1 MNGSQRDRIKVTTAL
16 SNISKFIQLEWLC
29 ETFDWDRFDLSF
41 IILNAGDS
49 EIETWLRERDISVE
63 RIRYRGK
70 KDFPRALVEGY
81 RLLRRWRPD
90 IVHAHLF
97 DATLVAMIAGRAA
110 RIPVRVYTRHHST
123 YHHEYMP
130 KGLKWDRVM
139 QACATNIVAVSEVV
153 RRVLVDREGVPPSKI
168 ALLNHGFR
176 LEEFERVDPM
186 TVEAM
191 KAKYGIAEGDFVVG
205 AVSRYLRWKGVHHM
219 VVAFKHFLED
229 RPEAKFVIA
238 NALGADAPTLRRLVS
253 EELPADRVVQIE
265 YERDMP
271 SLYAMMD
278 VFLHVPIN
286 PEIEA
291 FGQTYVE
298 AMAAGIPSVVTL
310 SGIANE
316 YIVDGENAV
325 VVSHD
330 SAEAILGG
338 LMRLDADPALRARLV
353 ENGRRSVRDRFTLDR
368 HMRELASLYERWSA

>member
-1 MNGSQRDRIKVTTAL
+1 M
-16 SNISKFIQLEWLC
+16 
-29 ETFDWDRFDLSF
+29 
-41 IILNAGDS
+41 
-49 EIETWLRERDISVE
+49 
-63 RIRYRGK
+63 
-70 KDFPRALVEGY
+70 
-81 RLLRRWRPD
+81 LRRWRPD

-205 AVSRYLRWKGVHHM
+205 AVSRYLKLKGVHHM

-353 ENGRRSVRDRFTLDR
+353 ENGRRSVRDRFSLDR
-368 HMRELASLYERWSA
+368 QMRELASLYERWST